1 MKSWDVIVIGSG
13 AAGFAAAVTACCKGL
28 SVLMLEKAGQFG
40 GTSAISGGAVWL
52 HDTDQARAEGKSGSA
67 EAMKTYLRT
76 IIGEGQY
83 REDLA
88 EAFVSAGREALA
100 FLEREG
106 AVKYSL
112 RPLSPDYYPDEPGAV
127 DVGRALEVVE
137 YDGRELG
144 DAFRDL
150 RSPPPGM
157 LLFGGMMV
165 NRVDIQ
171 HFLDMRRSLR
181 SLAHCTRLLLRY
193 ARDRVKYP
201 RGTRLAMGNALIAR
215 MATTALRKGMNL
227 RLNVEVG
234 AATYWSELMQV
245 QTLDNLFAKGV
256 LSDAVTYLENM
267 PRGYIPGRQE
277 LIDALITADQA
288 ERLRAREQDG

>member
-52 HDTDQARAEGKSGSA
+52 HDTDRARAEGKSGSA

-144 DAFRDL
+144 TRFATC
-150 RSPPPGM
+150 
-157 LLFGGMMV
+157 V
-165 NRVDIQ
+165 
-171 HFLDMRRSLR
+171 RRR
-181 SLAHCTRLLLRY
+181 RGCCCLA
-193 ARDRVKYP
+193 
-201 RGTRLAMGNALIAR
+201 G
-215 MATTALRKGMNL
+215 
-227 RLNVEVG
+227 
-234 AATYWSELMQV
+234 
-245 QTLDNLFAKGV
+245 
-256 LSDAVTYLENM
+256 
-267 PRGYIPGRQE
+267 
-277 LIDALITADQA
+277 
-288 ERLRAREQDG
+288 

>member
-13 AAGFAAAVTACCKGL
+13 AAGFAAAVTASCKGL

-67 EAMKTYLRT
+67 EAIKTYLRT
-76 IIGEGQY
+76 IIGEAHY
-83 REDLA
+83 REDIA
-88 EAFVSAGREALA
+88 EAFVRAGREALS

-150 RSPPPGM
+150 R
-157 LLFGGMMV
+157 
-165 NRVDIQ
+165 
-171 HFLDMRRSLR
+171 
-181 SLAHCTRLLLRY
+181 
-193 ARDRVKYP
+193 
-201 RGTRLAMGNALIAR
+201 
-215 MATTALRKGMNL
+215 
-227 RLNVEVG
+227 
-234 AATYWSELMQV
+234 
-245 QTLDNLFAKGV
+245 
-256 LSDAVTYLENM
+256 
-267 PRGYIPGRQE
+267 
-277 LIDALITADQA
+277 
-288 ERLRAREQDG
+288 

>member
-112 RPLSPDYYPDEPGAV
+112 RPLTIRMNPAQSTSVVRWRWWSMTAV
-127 DVGRALEVVE
+127 
-137 YDGRELG
+137 
-144 DAFRDL
+144 
-150 RSPPPGM
+150 
-157 LLFGGMMV
+157 
-165 NRVDIQ
+165 NW
-171 HFLDMRRSLR
+171 
-181 SLAHCTRLLLRY
+181 
-193 ARDRVKYP
+193 
-201 RGTRLAMGNALIAR
+201 GTRFATCVHRRRGCCCLAG
-215 MATTALRKGMNL
+215 
-227 RLNVEVG
+227 
-234 AATYWSELMQV
+234 
-245 QTLDNLFAKGV
+245 
-256 LSDAVTYLENM
+256 
-267 PRGYIPGRQE
+267 
-277 LIDALITADQA
+277 
-288 ERLRAREQDG
+288 